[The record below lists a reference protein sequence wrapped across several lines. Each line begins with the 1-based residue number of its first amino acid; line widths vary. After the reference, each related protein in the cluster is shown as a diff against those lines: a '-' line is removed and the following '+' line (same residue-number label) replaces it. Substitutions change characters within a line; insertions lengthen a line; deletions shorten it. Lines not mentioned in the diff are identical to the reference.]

1 MNNKEQFYKEFYS
14 ALEKALEPSGGH
26 LIEMDIPKN
35 NHTMK
40 GITVKFDN
48 ISAAPTIYPDFY
60 YPDWKDGR
68 SMSNIVSGIRSEL
81 LKTANKISHFSMA
94 SMNPES
100 AATHLYASIVN
111 YDNNREWLQTVPHER
126 VADLAVFAKWRL
138 GSVDNN
144 SVVTAKVT
152 EPLLAHLKLTKEE
165 MLKIAKTN
173 TVKGAVFKSM
183 DDTMTEIFMVDGMD
197 REMAEEMAKEYN
209 PAPFHVLS
217 NESGI
222 DGAALIACPEVLKAI
237 GKEIGEE
244 FYVLPSSIHE
254 ALILPKSVTDDVE
267 GLNQMVSSINQNE
280 VEPEEQLSNHIYE
293 YDGHGLKLAGAAD
306 LKQKHDIAVSITHH
320 RSR

>member
-1 MNNKEQFYKEFYS
+1 MNNIEQFYKEFYS
-14 ALEKALEPSGGH
+14 TLEKAMEPNGGH

-48 ISAAPTIYPDFY
+48 VSAAPTIYPDFY

-81 LKTANKISHFSMA
+81 LKTVNKISHFSIA
-94 SMNPES
+94 SMSRES
-100 AATHLYASIVN
+100 ADTHLYASIVN
-111 YDNNREWLQTVPHER
+111 YGNNKEWLQTVPHER

-165 MLKIAKTN
+165 MLKMAKTN

-183 DDTMTEIFMVDGMD
+183 NDTMTEICMLDGMD
-197 REMAEEMAKEYN
+197 REMAKEYN
-209 PAPFHVLS
+209 PAPFYVLS

-222 DGAALIACPEVLKAI
+222 DGAALIACPEVLKAVK
-237 GKEIGEE
+237 KEIGEE

-254 ALILPKSVTDDVE
+254 ALILPKSFTDDVE

-293 YDGHGLKLAGAAD
+293 YDGHSLKLSGATE
-306 LKQKHDIAVSITHH
+306 LKQDRGLTESVTHH
-320 RSR
+320 RGR